1 MRRKQIPHDVFF
13 GDDET
18 EPAPQAQDLTAS
30 PTVSQTAPPTAS
42 EAGAE
47 TGAETA
53 LQPPAEAKPE
63 KVQVCVYLAKD
74 TARMLDL
81 MQVNLQYDHG
91 VKVTKSDLVNYAV
104 KEIAGGLEDIAEAA
118 ARGEL
123 EVE

>member
-13 GDDET
+13 ANDEA
-18 EPAPQAQDLTAS
+18 EPAAQPRGQAAS
-30 PTVSQTAPPTAS
+30 PTVPQSAPPS
-42 EAGAE
+42 EPEA
-47 TGAETA
+47 A
-53 LQPPAEAKPE
+53 LQPPPEAKPE

-74 TARMLDL
+74 TARVLDL

-104 KEIAGGLEDIAEAA
+104 NSIADGLEAIADAA

>member
-18 EPAPQAQDLTAS
+18 EPAPQAQGVTAP
-30 PTVSQTAPPTAS
+30 PTVSQTAPPTAP

-47 TGAETA
+47 AA
-53 LQPPAEAKPE
+53 SQPPPEAKPE

-104 KEIAGGLEDIAEAA
+104 NSLADSLEDIAEAA